1 MFPDDEREEEIRL
14 TERENL
20 ELTEE
25 DNGHTEKA
33 NMKRCYAIASFP
45 EEVTLCKSSI
55 PGTNYGVCAKQHI
68 PMGTWI
74 GPYEGRRV
82 TVDDVKTDMNMSHMW
97 EVRCRFRNLN
107 SNIDEKRAC
116 FHVASFATSRHATF
130 SLQISVLFQL
140 SLFYAPYS
148 VGNCHTTILFLF
160 QIYLQMCSQLRCC
173 KLKKQ
178 TNKKT
183 KRNK

>member
-20 ELTEE
+20 ELTEG

-116 FHVASFATSRHATF
+116 FHVA
-130 SLQISVLFQL
+130 VMPL
-140 SLFYAPYS
+140 SLCKFQSFFNSVYFMLHIPWETATQLFFFYFKFTYKCVRSRVVAS
-148 VGNCHTTILFLF
+148 
-160 QIYLQMCSQLRCC
+160 
-173 KLKKQ
+173 
-178 TNKKT
+178 
-183 KRNK
+183 

>member
-33 NMKRCYAIASFP
+33 NTKRCYAIASFP

-97 EVRCRFRNLN
+97 EVRCRLRNL
-107 SNIDEKRAC
+107 K
-116 FHVASFATSRHATF
+116 
-130 SLQISVLFQL
+130 
-140 SLFYAPYS
+140 Y
-148 VGNCHTTILFLF
+148 
-160 QIYLQMCSQLRCC
+160 
-173 KLKKQ
+173 
-178 TNKKT
+178 
-183 KRNK
+183 